1 MSNLRALKTGDKVIY
16 TSDVQPE
23 YKGQVATVMDFDIES
38 RLVSLETADKEV
50 IVAFWN
56 EILGTEQ

>member
-23 YKGQVATVMDFDIES
+23 YKGQAATVMDFDLES

-56 EILGTEQ
+56 EILGTD